1 MKLMTQQLHLKSLIE
16 DGRYQ
21 PQPALVAEAMLR
33 RRGVRTLL
41 TGASISPAGR
51 IPSAPAAR
59 RQAA

>member
-1 MKLMTQQLHLKSLIE
+1 MKSMTQQRHLKSLIE
-16 DGRYQ
+16 EGQYQ
-21 PQPALVAEAMLR
+21 LQPELVAAAMLR

-41 TGASISPAGR
+41 TGAAISPAGR